1 MLSFEEIFD
10 LNLDADLVILSACD
24 TAGAAS
30 VEATRAAGVATG
42 GGSELEGLVRAFIGA
57 GGRTVM
63 ASHWPAPDDF
73 SATERLMTEMFRQGR
88 NLPIGTALGQSREML
103 MDSPDTSHPF
113 YWAGFAVIGD
123 AARPLL
129 TSGASD
135 GPQSLAQTAAMTSG
149 EMGAE

>member
-1 MLSFEEIFD
+1 
-10 LNLDADLVILSACD
+10 
-24 TAGAAS
+24 
-30 VEATRAAGVATG
+30 
-42 GGSELEGLVRAFIGA
+42 
-57 GGRTVM
+57 
-63 ASHWPAPDDF
+63 
-73 SATERLMTEMFRQGR
+73 MTEMFRQGR

-129 TSGASD
+129 TSGTSD
-135 GPQSLAQTAAMTSG
+135 GPQSLAQTAALTSG